1 MKDKFPIGISVI
13 ATPKD
18 GDFAHEFAGKVIS
31 HNKGFIQVIDGD
43 ENVYD
48 CEPDQLTLEEPEV
61 KDSKGVVAS
70 VLDAIFGTGKHKHSS
85 KCNCGHKH

>member
-1 MKDKFPIGISVI
+1 MKDKFPVGISVI

-18 GDFAHEFAGKVIS
+18 GDFAHEFTGTVIS
-31 HNKGFIQVIDGD
+31 HNKGFIQVIDGE

-70 VLDAIFGTGKHKHSS
+70 VLDAIFGTGKKQGCCGGKCGCKH
-85 KCNCGHKH
+85 